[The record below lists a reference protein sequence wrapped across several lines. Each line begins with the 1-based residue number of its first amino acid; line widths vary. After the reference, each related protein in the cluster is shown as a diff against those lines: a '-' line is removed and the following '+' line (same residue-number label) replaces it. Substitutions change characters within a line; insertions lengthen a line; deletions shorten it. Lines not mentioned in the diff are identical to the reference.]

1 MFDNMSFDEIEQ
13 RFDEFLD
20 SPEFDKMSREFF
32 GDLIEKDYGKAA
44 RQDFENDW
52 KLRKNAETFCYWN

>member
-1 MFDNMSFDEIEQ
+1 MSFDEIEQ

-32 GDLIEKDYGKAA
+32 GNLVEADDGKEA
-44 RQDFENDW
+44 RKSFENDW
-52 KLRKNAETFCYWN
+52 KLRKNAKVFCYWN